1 MDAFTSTVKSQVF
14 RLTTR
19 DAFESHF
26 NIQYLYFFGNVNGDS
41 GFMPSDKLE
50 LGFYR
55 TLVQFPILA
64 GYLRQRDDGGLDN
77 VVDKD
82 NLNMPEYRETVVGG
96 LHYDDVKAASFDPAI
111 CPKGLLHLPPI
122 AQPDAETGQIKMA
135 NARVARFKDNS
146 GVAIFLNVSHSTMDG
161 EGYFSFIKRW
171 SEETYALTA
180 GVPVPDR
187 VFCLDRETF
196 RQSIPE
202 ERSEVDEKMSECY
215 IHPSDKALELGQMT
229 PSARN
234 IMFGKLLVSDRLKGG
249 LFRLNSD
256 KLDGLL
262 KQAREFVPLGAR
274 ISTNDILVSL
284 ISKTVAQATKAA
296 SSNKGKSLNV
306 AGESPQEVADLQSTG
321 VVCNTR
327 HRMGIADLNYVGNA
341 LYTPR
346 VISTLAQAETP
357 TTPGSVAEIAIKVR
371 ETVDSVTAP
380 LLGEFYGVQERYP
393 RSFVGPLVAD
403 MSFKL
408 SATISNISRFDMYDA
423 NFGFGNPEF
432 VTIQPG
438 RAIEVITI
446 MPVRPPSKD
455 IYVAL
460 TNTPQVIEQILQNSA
475 WMEIATLVF

>member
-55 TLVQFPILA
+55 TLAQFPILA

-82 NLNMPEYRETVVGG
+82 NLNMPVYRETVVDS
-96 LHYDDVKAASFDPAI
+96 LHYGDVKAANFDPAI
-111 CPKGLLHLPPI
+111 CPMGLLRLPPV
-122 AQPDAETGQIKMA
+122 ALPDAETGQIKMA
-135 NARVARFKDNS
+135 NVHVVRFKDNS
-146 GVAIFLNVSHSTMDG
+146 GMAIFLNVSHSTMDG

-196 RQSIPE
+196 RQSIPK
-202 ERSEVDEKMSECY
+202 ERSEVDEKMSGCY

-234 IMFGKLLVSDRLKGG
+234 IMFDKLLASDSLKGG

-262 KQAREFVPLGAR
+262 KQAREFVPLGTR

-296 SSNKGKSLNV
+296 SSNKGKSLN
-306 AGESPQEVADLQSTG
+306 STG

-327 HRMGIADLNYVGNA
+327 HRMGIAGLNYVGNA

-346 VISTLAQAETP
+346 VISALAQAETP
-357 TTPGSVAEIAIKVR
+357 TTPRSIAEIAIK
-371 ETVDSVTAP
+371 ES
-380 LLGEFYGVQERYP
+380 FYGVQERYP

-403 MSFKL
+403 TSFKL

-460 TNTPQVIEQILQNSA
+460 TNTPQVIEQILQNGA
-475 WMEIATLVF
+475 WMEIATLMVIVVLLVVSLSVVAIVGGALVKVAALN